1 MHHRK
6 LVTSGLL
13 CFLLAW
19 GISPV
24 QADVI
29 ELIDGDFD
37 DSGWT
42 VESTG
47 AALDLE
53 LTDIIDVNL
62 VAKTVTITVAKDF
75 GPFEEFFGTIIPS
88 VGTLTFRE
96 VDASA
101 ADKINQII
109 IRSETIVN
117 NTGAAWDSFAWGILV
132 HSDNAQEAKFNT
144 GASAGWDLEPWFNS
158 WSFQTDHNLVASNGA
173 VLNGA
178 TFMPNGDL
186 VIDVDLDASSEPIVF
201 SLKQYVVPEPATMIL
216 IASGLPLL
224 LRRRRKSR

>member
-1 MHHRK
+1 MRHNK
-6 LVTSGLL
+6 FVALSSLFL
-13 CFLLAW
+13 LLAW

-24 QADVI
+24 QGNPI
-29 ELIDGDFD
+29 NLIDGDLD

-42 VESTG
+42 VESKG

-53 LTDIIDVNL
+53 PTDIIDVDL
-62 VAKTVTITVAKDF
+62 VNGTVIITVKKDF
-75 GPFEEFFGTIIPS
+75 GPLEEFFGTIIPS
-88 VGTLTFRE
+88 VGTLTFEE

-101 ADKINQII
+101 TGTIDRII

-117 NTGAAWDSFAWGILV
+117 NTGVAWDSFTWGILV
-132 HSDNAQEAKFNT
+132 HSGNTDEAKFNAT
-144 GASAGWDLEPWFNS
+144 ESAGWDLEPWFSS
-158 WSFQTDHNLVASNGA
+158 WSSTDHQLLASNGS

-178 TFMPNGDL
+178 TFQPDGDL
-186 VIDVDLDASSEPIVF
+186 VIDIDLDASSEPIVF